1 MYDVVFTAGHG
12 GRNKF
17 DPGAVG
23 YIREHDEAVRLMNE
37 VVSIL
42 NTNGLRAIGLVDNTS
57 TTVNDNLY
65 ELVRLSNSKPAKKAI
80 QLHFN
85 ATGGDQPGGYGVEV
99 YVNQQAHMGQA
110 GRFSKVMADA
120 MGLKNRGAKYGNW
133 YFNRFTTNQ
142 AFLFE
147 VCFVNSKFDTDQYK
161 KRFKE
166 LAVAIAEEVGQQ
178 VGKPFK
184 VKSAPPKQEKK
195 DDNFM
200 KLNDNQKQELAKL
213 FKDARLKGLF
223 SSDKHEK
230 DVLAGKMDRD
240 RAIYLVALIAAGKRF
255 Q

>member
-1 MYDVVFTAGHG
+1 MYMYDVVFTAGHG

-42 NTNGLRAIGLVDNTS
+42 NSNGLRAIGLVDNTS
-57 TTVNDNLY
+57 TNVNDNLY

-85 ATGGDQPGGYGVEV
+85 ATGGDQSGGYGVEV
-99 YVNQQAHMGQA
+99 YVNQQAHMAQA

-120 MGLKNRGAKYGNW
+120 MRLKNRGAKYGNW

-161 KRFKE
+161 KNFE
-166 LAVAIAEEVGQQ
+166 ALAQAIAQETARQL
-178 VGKPFK
+178 GKTLK
-184 VKSAPPKQEKK
+184 TTEKK
-195 DDNFM
+195 ETNYM
-200 KLNDNQKQELAKL
+200 VLNDNQKQELAAI
-213 FKDARLKGLF
+213 FKDAREKGLF
-223 SSDKHEK
+223 SSEQHEK

-240 RAIYLVALIAAGKRF
+240 KAIYLVALIAAGKRF
-255 Q
+255 